1 MQTIPVPS
9 SCADSTS
16 EKNPLH
22 RPDIGDPQ
30 FPEWFHRMR
39 GEKDLNLQAVK
50 NLCIASLIMAARD
63 LLNASHSAEARKEKD
78 SAQYWI
84 DHPEDTTLP
93 FSFCCYMIG
102 IQVPTVEAQ
111 HLFQENRLAIASLNM
126 PNTGFPLDCP

>member
-1 MQTIPVPS
+1 MEN
-9 SCADSTS
+9 STTPQS
-16 EKNPLH
+16 RAVDALEKKPLP

>member
-1 MQTIPVPS
+1 MEN
-9 SCADSTS
+9 STTPQS
-16 EKNPLH
+16 RAVDALEKKPLP

-111 HLFQENRLAIASLNM
+111 RLFQENRLAIASLNM
-126 PNTGFPLDCP
+126 PNTGFPLDRP